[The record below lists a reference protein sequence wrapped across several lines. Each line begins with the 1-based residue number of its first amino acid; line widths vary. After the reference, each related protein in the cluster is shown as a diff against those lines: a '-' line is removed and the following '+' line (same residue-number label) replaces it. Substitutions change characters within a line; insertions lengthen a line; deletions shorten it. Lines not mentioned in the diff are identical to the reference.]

1 MYLLLKNEINFII
14 YHNQRRTLF
23 LISFPNICRTHNTH
37 YSGGGAGA
45 GVNLSRNTERCCG
58 ADPISNLTFL
68 SYTFA
73 ITTTHAATELQLGSG
88 PGEE

>member
-1 MYLLLKNEINFII
+1 MTQATGSCDVPDSASVVTLMS
-14 YHNQRRTLF
+14 RR
-23 LISFPNICRTHNTH
+23 R
-37 YSGGGAGA
+37 GGAGA

-73 ITTTHAATELQLGSG
+73 TTTTHAATELQLGSG
-88 PGEE
+88 PGECSTV

>member
-1 MYLLLKNEINFII
+1 MTQATGRCDVPVSASVVTLMS
-14 YHNQRRTLF
+14 RR
-23 LISFPNICRTHNTH
+23 R
-37 YSGGGAGA
+37 GGAGA

-73 ITTTHAATELQLGSG
+73 TTTTHAELQLRSG
-88 PGEE
+88 PGEGECSTV

>member
-1 MYLLLKNEINFII
+1 MTQATGSCDVPDSASVVTLMS
-14 YHNQRRTLF
+14 RR
-23 LISFPNICRTHNTH
+23 R
-37 YSGGGAGA
+37 GGAGA

-73 ITTTHAATELQLGSG
+73 TTTTTTHAATELQLGSG
-88 PGEE
+88 PGECSTV